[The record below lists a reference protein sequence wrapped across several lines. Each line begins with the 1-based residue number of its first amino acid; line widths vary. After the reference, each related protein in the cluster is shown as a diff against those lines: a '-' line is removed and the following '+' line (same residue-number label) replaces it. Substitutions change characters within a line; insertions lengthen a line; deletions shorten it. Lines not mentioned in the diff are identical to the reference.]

1 MCLAVPMKVIEVQGD
16 PDDFLAG
23 QIAVV
28 DVDGIRKETRL
39 DIVDH
44 WPKPGD
50 YLIIHAGFAIHT
62 LDPEEAETNICLMRE
77 MVEKAEAAEAI
88 GKNNEIP

>member
-1 MCLAVPMKVIEVQGD
+1 MCLAVPMKVIEIQGD

-28 DVDGIRKETRL
+28 DVDGIKKETRL
-39 DIVDH
+39 DIVDR
-44 WPKPGD
+44 WPELGD

-62 LDPEEAETNICLMRE
+62 LEPKEAEINIGLMRE
-77 MVEKAEAAEAI
+77 MAEKSE
-88 GKNNEIP
+88 

>member
-1 MCLAVPMKVIEVQGD
+1 MKVIEIQGD
-16 PDDFLAG
+16 PDDFLSG

-39 DIVDH
+39 DIVDR
-44 WPKPGD
+44 WPDLGD

-62 LDPEEAETNICLMRE
+62 LDSQEAETNIRLMRE
-77 MVEKAEAAEAI
+77 MAEKVEDIEATE
-88 GKNNEIP
+88 NRS